1 MSRDSRPF
9 PSLREF
15 IGIVAL
21 IMALISLSID
31 NLLPAFGPIQ
41 RALGVTNANDMQLIV
56 TVYMLGS
63 GAMQIF
69 YGPLSDVI
77 GRRPSLMIGLAV
89 YAVGALLGLFAQSYE
104 MLLVGRLIQGMGAA
118 AAQVLSVA
126 LVRDRYEGSDMARVL
141 SLVFMVFIMVPVIA
155 PGIGQLLIALSG
167 WRAVFASML
176 AMALLVGVW
185 FGLRMPETLR
195 PEHRMPHSF
204 RRVGQGIALT
214 FRARSSMGYGVAI
227 ALMMGCLMTYVSTSQ
242 QIFETEVYG
251 LGPKFPFAFGSI
263 AAVMGVAFFANS
275 HLVRSFGMRKLSHI
289 CLIAF
294 LGMTLLSFL
303 AAVFYD
309 GKPPLL
315 LFCALL
321 SAMQFLMCLIFPN
334 FNAMAMEPLGAVA
347 GTASAVLGVFTTVGG
362 TIIGM
367 IVGRTFDGTVL
378 PLGLTYFVCAVL
390 ALLVV
395 LWAEKGRL
403 VAAPVRIRPTPT
415 RKAT

>member
-1 MSRDSRPF
+1 
-9 PSLREF
+9 L
-15 IGIVAL
+15 IGV
-21 IMALISLSID
+21 
-31 NLLPAFGPIQ
+31 
-41 RALGVTNANDMQLIV
+41 
-56 TVYMLGS
+56 
-63 GAMQIF
+63 
-69 YGPLSDVI
+69 
-77 GRRPSLMIGLAV
+77 
-89 YAVGALLGLFAQSYE
+89 FAQSYD

-118 AAQVLSVA
+118 SAQVLSVA
-126 LVRDRYEGSDMARVL
+126 LVRDRYEGRDMARVL

-155 PGIGQLLIALSG
+155 PAIGQLLIALSG

-176 AMALLVGVW
+176 AMALLVAVW
-185 FGLRMPETLR
+185 FSLRMPETLH
-195 PEHRMPHSF
+195 PEHRLPHSL
-204 RRVGQGIALT
+204 RRVGQGILLT
-214 FRARSSMGYGVAI
+214 FRQRSSMGYGVAI

-251 LGPKFPFAFGSI
+251 LGTKFPLAFGAI
-263 AAVMGVAFFANS
+263 AGVMGVAFFANS

-289 CLIAF
+289 CLIIF
-294 LGMTLLSFL
+294 LGTTLLSLL
-303 AAVFYD
+303 AAVIYD

-378 PLGLTYFVCAVL
+378 PLCLTYFVCAVV
-390 ALLVV
+390 ALLVI

-403 VAAPVRIRPTPT
+403 VVAPLRTGH
-415 RKAT
+415 ATTG